1 MSAPATTPNAAA
13 TAPVLQLR
21 GVRKRFGGIVA
32 LAGVDFSL
40 QPGEIHALCGENGAG
55 KSTLIK
61 ILGGV
66 HPTGSFDGEYL
77 AFGQPARLQSVRD
90 ATQLGIAVIYQEL
103 VLCEGLTVA
112 QNLFLGREPTYGPL
126 GLFVDHARMRSEA
139 RELLGRFGLQNELDI
154 DQPISTLGVGQKQ
167 LVEIVRALHQQSRV
181 LILDEPTAAL
191 STREITTLLALL
203 RGLQARGVALVY
215 ISHKLDEVFA
225 LADRITVLRDGR
237 SVMSAPAHETDAAS
251 VIRHMV
257 GRTLTELYPTR
268 PLTQASTETPL
279 LQVRSLSLAADK
291 KSPLRL
297 RDISFQLHAGEV
309 LGIFGLMGA
318 GRSELLLH
326 LLGAWGERRQ
336 GQVLLGAQPLPW
348 PLTPQ
353 EAIRRGLVLVSE
365 ERRRYGLLMDSSV
378 SENLSLSS
386 LSSLSS
392 LTRPWLPLLNEELEQ
407 ARNTAISQKLR
418 IKASGL
424 QQPVRGLSGGNQQKV
439 VLGKALLCQPQVV
452 LLDEPTRGVD
462 VGAKR
467 EIYEHISQ
475 LSAAGLGVILVS
487 SELPELLG
495 LSDRVL
501 VLGGGQA
508 RGLFTRE
515 QAQPEVLL
523 AAALSQKPAAAGAPT
538 VTQEVR

>member
-1 MSAPATTPNAAA
+1 MSAPALTPNAAA

-40 QPGEIHALCGENGAG
+40 HPGEIHALCGENGAG

-66 HPTGSFDGEYL
+66 HPTGSFDGEYH

-112 QNLFLGREPTYGPL
+112 QNLFLGREPTHGPL

-268 PLTQASTETPL
+268 PLTQASTQTPL
-279 LQVRSLSLAADK
+279 LQVQSLSLAADK

-336 GQVLLGAQPLPW
+336 GQVLLGTQPLPW

-378 SENLSLSS
+378 GENLS

-475 LSAAGLGVILVS
+475 LSAAGLGVLLVS

-508 RGLFTRE
+508 RGLFPRE

-523 AAALSQKPAAAGAPT
+523 AAALSQKPTAAGAPT

>member
-1 MSAPATTPNAAA
+1 MSAPALTPSAAA

-66 HPTGSFDGEYL
+66 HPAGSFDGEYH

-112 QNLFLGREPTYGPL
+112 QNLFLGREPTHGPL
-126 GLFVDHARMRSEA
+126 GLFVDHARMRSES

-237 SVMSAPAHETDAAS
+237 SVMSAPAHQTDAAS

-268 PLTQASTETPL
+268 LLTQASTETPL
-279 LQVRSLSLAADK
+279 LQVQSLSLAADK

-336 GQVLLGAQPLPW
+336 GQVVLGAQPLPW

-378 SENLSLSS
+378 SENLS

-475 LSAAGLGVILVS
+475 LSAAGLGVLLVS

-523 AAALSQKPAAAGAPT
+523 AAALSQNPAAAGAPT

>member
-1 MSAPATTPNAAA
+1 
-13 TAPVLQLR
+13 
-21 GVRKRFGGIVA
+21 
-32 LAGVDFSL
+32 
-40 QPGEIHALCGENGAG
+40 
-55 KSTLIK
+55 
-61 ILGGV
+61 
-66 HPTGSFDGEYL
+66 
-77 AFGQPARLQSVRD
+77 
-90 ATQLGIAVIYQEL
+90 
-103 VLCEGLTVA
+103 
-112 QNLFLGREPTYGPL
+112 
-126 GLFVDHARMRSEA
+126 
-139 RELLGRFGLQNELDI
+139 
-154 DQPISTLGVGQKQ
+154 
-167 LVEIVRALHQQSRV
+167 
-181 LILDEPTAAL
+181 
-191 STREITTLLALL
+191 
-203 RGLQARGVALVY
+203 
-215 ISHKLDEVFA
+215 
-225 LADRITVLRDGR
+225 
-237 SVMSAPAHETDAAS
+237 
-251 VIRHMV
+251 
-257 GRTLTELYPTR
+257 
-268 PLTQASTETPL
+268 
-279 LQVRSLSLAADK
+279 
-291 KSPLRL
+291 
-297 RDISFQLHAGEV
+297 
-309 LGIFGLMGA
+309 
-318 GRSELLLH
+318 
-326 LLGAWGERRQ
+326 
-336 GQVLLGAQPLPW
+336 LLGAQPLPW

-378 SENLSLSS
+378 SENLS

>member
-1 MSAPATTPNAAA
+1 MSAPALTPNAAA
-13 TAPVLQLR
+13 TVPVLQLR

-112 QNLFLGREPTYGPL
+112 QNLFLGREPTHRPL

-139 RELLGRFGLQNELDI
+139 RELLGRFGLQSELDI

-237 SVMSAPAHETDAAS
+237 SVMSAPARETDAAS

-268 PLTQASTETPL
+268 PLTQASTQTPL
-279 LQVRSLSLAADK
+279 LQVQSLSLAADK

-336 GQVLLGAQPLPW
+336 GQVLLGTQPLPW

-378 SENLSLSS
+378 GENLS

-418 IKASGL
+418 IKASSL

-508 RGLFTRE
+508 RGLFPRE

>member
-1 MSAPATTPNAAA
+1 
-13 TAPVLQLR
+13 
-21 GVRKRFGGIVA
+21 
-32 LAGVDFSL
+32 
-40 QPGEIHALCGENGAG
+40 
-55 KSTLIK
+55 
-61 ILGGV
+61 
-66 HPTGSFDGEYL
+66 
-77 AFGQPARLQSVRD
+77 
-90 ATQLGIAVIYQEL
+90 
-103 VLCEGLTVA
+103 
-112 QNLFLGREPTYGPL
+112 
-126 GLFVDHARMRSEA
+126 
-139 RELLGRFGLQNELDI
+139 
-154 DQPISTLGVGQKQ
+154 
-167 LVEIVRALHQQSRV
+167 
-181 LILDEPTAAL
+181 
-191 STREITTLLALL
+191 
-203 RGLQARGVALVY
+203 
-215 ISHKLDEVFA
+215 
-225 LADRITVLRDGR
+225 
-237 SVMSAPAHETDAAS
+237 
-251 VIRHMV
+251 
-257 GRTLTELYPTR
+257 
-268 PLTQASTETPL
+268 
-279 LQVRSLSLAADK
+279 
-291 KSPLRL
+291 
-297 RDISFQLHAGEV
+297 
-309 LGIFGLMGA
+309 MGA

-378 SENLSLSS
+378 SENLS

-475 LSAAGLGVILVS
+475 LSAAGLGVLLVS